1 MTRLKTPA
9 PALLGATL
17 LVFGLAACGSTVA
30 TSSFKGEQHEVAQAI
45 SNLQSD
51 TRAGD
56 QQKVCENDLAGPVV
70 TRLST
75 APGGCKQ
82 AVKGQLAEIDNFDVT
97 VESVQITGSGSKRT
111 ATAQVKSVYN
121 GKKRVRTVSLVFE
134 GGKWKILSVT

>member
-1 MTRLKTPA
+1 MSSLKTPA

-30 TSSFKGEQHEVAQAI
+30 TSSFKGEQHEVAQTI

-56 QQKVCENDLAGPVV
+56 QQKVCENDLAGPVL

-75 APGGCKQ
+75 TPGGCKQ
-82 AVKGQLAEIDNFDVT
+82 AIKGQLAEIDNFDVT
-97 VESVQITGSGSKRT
+97 VESIQITGSGSKRT
-111 ATAQVKSVYN
+111 ATARVKSVYN
-121 GKKRVRTVSLVFE
+121 GKSRLRTVSLVFE
-134 GGKWKILSVT
+134 GGKWKILSVA

>member
-1 MTRLKTPA
+1 MSSLKTPA

-30 TSSFKGEQHEVAQAI
+30 TSSFKGEQHEVAQTI

-56 QQKVCENDLAGPVV
+56 QQKVCENDLAGPVL

-75 APGGCKQ
+75 TPGGCKQ
-82 AVKGQLAEIDNFDVT
+82 AIKGQLAEIDNFDVT

-111 ATAQVKSVYN
+111 ATARVKSVYN
-121 GKKRVRTVSLVFE
+121 GKSRLRTVSLIFE
-134 GGKWKILSVT
+134 GGKWKILSVA

>member
-1 MTRLKTPA
+1 MRSLKTPA

-56 QQKVCENDLAGPVV
+56 QQKVCENDLAGPVL
-70 TRLST
+70 TRLS
-75 APGGCKQ
+75 AAAGGCKQ

-97 VESVQITGSGSKRT
+97 VESVQISGTGSKRT
-111 ATAQVKSVYN
+111 ATARVKSVYN
-121 GKKRVRTVSLVFE
+121 GKSRVRTVSLVFE
-134 GGKWKILSVT
+134 GGKWKVLSVA

>member
-1 MTRLKTPA
+1 MSSLKTPA

-30 TSSFKGEQHEVAQAI
+30 TSSFKGEQHEVAQTI

-56 QQKVCENDLAGPVV
+56 QQKVCENDLAGPVL

-75 APGGCKQ
+75 TPGGCKQ
-82 AVKGQLAEIDNFDVT
+82 AIKGQLAEIDNFDVT

-111 ATAQVKSVYN
+111 ATARVKSVYN
-121 GKKRVRTVSLVFE
+121 GKSRLRTVSLVFE
-134 GGKWKILSVT
+134 GGKWKILSVA

>member
-17 LVFGLAACGSTVA
+17 LVLGVAACGSTVA
-30 TSSFKGEQHEVAQAI
+30 TSSFKGEQHEVAQTI

-75 APGGCKQ
+75 AQGGCKQ
-82 AVKGQLAEIDNFDVT
+82 AIKGQLAEIDNFDVT
-97 VESVQITGSGSKRT
+97 VESVQITGTGSKRT
-111 ATAQVKSVYN
+111 ATARVKSVYN
-121 GKKRVRTVSLVFE
+121 GKSRVRTVSLVFE
-134 GGKWKILSVT
+134 GGKWKILSVA